1 MCCLVWSVPSVVLC
15 VGWMVCHSSSG
26 EGVPWSLSVGWWPL
40 DVWPVSVDWWPVVST
55 LDTLPAVSLCRGQS
69 VGCVAC
75 SQYPRHSA
83 SGEGVAVVV
92 SDCEPVAAGM
102 CCLSVVSSLG
112 AVSRSDGVPVRV
124 CRGVCVDCLPVAC
137 GLVALDTL
145 PAVRVSDGLPVGLV
159 AVVSTL
165 DTLPACEGVGW

>member
-1 MCCLVWSVPSVVLC
+1 MCCLWWSVPSVVLC
-15 VGWMVCHSSSG
+15 VGWMVCHSSSGEGVGWCACGIGCRGQYPRHPASG

-92 SDCEPVAAGM
+92 SDCEPVAAVM

-112 AVSRSDGVPVRV
+112 AVSWSDGVPQFQR
-124 CRGVCVDCLPVAC
+124 
-137 GLVALDTL
+137 
-145 PAVRVSDGLPVGLV
+145 
-159 AVVSTL
+159 
-165 DTLPACEGVGW
+165 